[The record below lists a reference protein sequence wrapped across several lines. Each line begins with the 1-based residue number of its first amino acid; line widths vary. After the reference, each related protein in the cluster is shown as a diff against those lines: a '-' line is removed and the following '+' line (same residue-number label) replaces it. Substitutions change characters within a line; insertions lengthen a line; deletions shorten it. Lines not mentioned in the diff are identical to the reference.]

1 MVLSQKLSVYKT
13 LSFLCN
19 LDIEKYTIDWR
30 VSVSFSQCVN
40 LCSDDRFMGLPH
52 AMKDDLLLMLGTLAK
67 GRLLALNLLRYSK
80 RGLWENI

>member
-1 MVLSQKLSVYKT
+1 MM
-13 LSFLCN
+13 
-19 LDIEKYTIDWR
+19 DWR

-67 GRLLALNLLRYSK
+67 GRLLGLNLHRFDK
-80 RGLWENI
+80 

>member
-19 LDIEKYTIDWR
+19 LDIEKYTMDWR
-30 VSVSFSQCVN
+30 VSASFSQCVN

-67 GRLLALNLLRYSK
+67 GRLLGLNLRRFDK
-80 RGLWENI
+80 

>member
-19 LDIEKYTIDWR
+19 LDIEKYTMDWR
-30 VSVSFSQCVN
+30 VSASFSQCVN
-40 LCSDDRFMGLPH
+40 FCSDDLFIGLLH

-67 GRLLALNLLRYSK
+67 GRLLGLNLYRFDK
-80 RGLWENI
+80 